1 MHRSQQVWGR
11 RGLSI
16 LALVSSLATMAVA
29 TPVPVHMTASVTP
42 STAHPGEVVTATV
55 HVDIDPG
62 WHVYSS
68 TPPAV
73 GGPSATAIVS
83 LAQSTPASLTVEDT
97 PLRKHDPNFDLD
109 VAYHENKATFTRQFR
124 IPASVGSS
132 QPEGAAST
140 LIVDAA
146 NLVFHYQTCND
157 KVCLPPTDTNLPIS
171 VAIER
176 GPVRP
181 EYANATA
188 APNPTVAQASLP
200 AEPHTGTSLL
210 LFLLAAIG
218 AGLLALLTPC
228 VFPLIPITLTSF
240 VKQSDGDRRKLARLA
255 VGYSAGIVALYLVVG
270 AVATA
275 TLGASGAQTL
285 AANPW
290 VNLFLFALFVVFAL
304 SFFETITLQL
314 PAALSGVQS
323 TARQKSGVTGL
334 LLMGVAAVLAS
345 FTCTAPF
352 VGTLLVSAAAGDK
365 LKPLLGMTAF
375 ALAFCAPYL
384 VCAAFPSFIGKIPKS
399 GVWLARVKATL
410 GFVELVAALKFLS
423 NADLVWQWRVLTQPV
438 MLGLSAVILF
448 CTFLYLVDL
457 LRFGIVAETETER
470 KPIPAARRTFAG
482 LFLALTVYCFW
493 GMTGRPISPIV
504 GSFLPPAGYGGVAE
518 AAAPGLPFLTDY
530 AVALA
535 QAKAEHKP
543 LFIDFTGYTCTNCR
557 LNEKNVFPRR
567 EVQKQ
572 FADFVRVQLY
582 TDGGKDGASNQK
594 LQQDKFGDV
603 ALPLYAVVDPS
614 TEAPV
619 DKIAG
624 VVAPAAFESF
634 LSNAKTKVA
643 ASPSGPVPPGLGV
656 SGPTALAPWSA
667 YDAAQIGKG
676 TPVLIDFTAKWC
688 VNCHAIEKQVFDD
701 PAVKPMLAQKFV
713 TMRADMT
720 DWDGAPSQALRK
732 QYGID
737 ALPAVLVFDA
747 QGNEVK
753 TSRITGLLSIA
764 DFVKKVTPASS

>member
-1 MHRSQQVWGR
+1 MPAS
-11 RGLSI
+11 LSF
-16 LALVSSLATMAVA
+16 ASTP
-29 TPVPVHMTASVTP
+29 TPVHLTAEVTP
-42 STAHPGEVVTATV
+42 KTAHPGEIVTATV
-55 HVDIDPG
+55 HVTVDPG

-68 TPPAV
+68 TPPST
-73 GGPSATAIVS
+73 GGPSPSAIVS
-83 LAQSTPASLTVEDT
+83 LADYQAVGPTAEDA
-97 PLRKHDPNFDLD
+97 PVRMHDPNFDLD
-109 VAYHENKATFTRQFR
+109 VAYHEKSATFTRQFR
-124 IPASVGSS
+124 IPAD
-132 QPEGAAST
+132 AAKDVPNTPPAGTSEF
-140 LIVDAA
+140 LVEIA

-157 KVCLPPTDTNLPIS
+157 KLCLPPADVTLGASMS
-171 VAIER
+171 VEP
-176 GPVRP
+176 GPTRP
-181 EYANATA
+181 EYAK
-188 APNPTVAQASLP
+188 PTVTSPQTSSGSSPSL
-200 AEPHTGTSLL
+200 A

-240 VKQSDGDRRKLARLA
+240 VKQSDGDRGKLARLA
-255 VGYSAGIVALYLVVG
+255 IGYSAGIVALYLVVG

-314 PAALSGVQS
+314 PAALSGVQGA
-323 TARQKSGVTGL
+323 ARQKTGVTGL

-352 VGTLLVSAAAGDK
+352 VGTLLVSAAAGDR
-365 LKPLLGMTAF
+365 LRPLLGMSAF
-375 ALAFCAPYL
+375 AIAFCAPYL
-384 VCAAFPSFIGKIPKS
+384 VCAAFPSFIAKIPKS

-423 NADLVWQWRVLTQPV
+423 NADLVWQWRILTQPV

-457 LRFGIVAETETER
+457 LRFGVVAETETDR
-470 KPIPAARRTFAG
+470 KPIPAMRKAFAVV
-482 LFLALTVYCFW
+482 FLALTVYCFW

-504 GSFLPPAGYGGVAE
+504 GSFLPPAGYGGVVE
-518 AAAPGLPFLTDY
+518 AATPGLPFLTDY
-530 AVALA
+530 QSALA

-557 LNEKNVFPRR
+557 LNEKNVFPRQ

-582 TDGGKDGASNQK
+582 TDGGKDGPANQK

-603 ALPLYAVVDPS
+603 ALPLYAVVDPD

-624 VVAPAAFESF
+624 VVTPSAFSSF
-634 LSNAKTKVA
+634 LSSASRKVGVHE
-643 ASPSGPVPPGLGV
+643 ASGS
-656 SGPTALAPWSA
+656 STALLPPDNATGNFVNRTPKPWA
-667 YDAAQIGKG
+667 TFDPRQIGAG
-676 TPVLIDFTAKWC
+676 TPVLVDFTAKWC
-688 VNCHAIEKQVFDD
+688 VNCHAIEKQVFED
-701 PAVKPMLAQKFV
+701 PTVKPMLAQKFI
-713 TMRADMT
+713 TMRSDMT
-720 DWDGAPSQALRK
+720 DWSSPASLALQK

-747 QGNEVK
+747 KGNEIK
-753 TSRITGLLSIA
+753 ASRITGLLSVA
-764 DFVKKVTPASS
+764 DFVKKVTPATS